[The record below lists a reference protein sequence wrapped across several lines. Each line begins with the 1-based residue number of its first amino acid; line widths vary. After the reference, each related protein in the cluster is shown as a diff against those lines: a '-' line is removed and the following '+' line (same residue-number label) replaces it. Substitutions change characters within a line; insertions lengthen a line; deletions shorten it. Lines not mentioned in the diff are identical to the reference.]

1 VASASPESAKP
12 VVLIT
17 GASSG
22 IGLALAQ
29 KLAQPAYTEH
39 YRTVA
44 TTRAESL
51 PALTHAG
58 LATSDDFII
67 RPLDVTR
74 SHERRALIQ
83 KIDQDEGG
91 VDILINNAGISFRSV
106 VEHMTEEDEWLQFKT
121 NLFGPAHL
129 IRLVLPGM
137 RARRQGRI
145 INVSSVGGMMA
156 MPTMGEYSASKFALE
171 GLSEALY
178 YEMKPWNVKVSLL
191 QPGFVHSESFKKV
204 LLSKAAQEAVDTGG
218 TYANYY
224 RYMGRFI
231 EKLMKQ
237 AMTTPDSL
245 ARRILRL
252 MADPNPPLRVP
263 ASVDARLFTMM
274 ARFMPRRL
282 YHAMLYRSLP
292 GIKRWG
298 TGLPEED

>member
-1 VASASPESAKP
+1 
-12 VVLIT
+12 
-17 GASSG
+17 
-22 IGLALAQ
+22 
-29 KLAQPAYTEH
+29 
-39 YRTVA
+39 
-44 TTRAESL
+44 
-51 PALTHAG
+51 
-58 LATSDDFII
+58 
-67 RPLDVTR
+67 
-74 SHERRALIQ
+74 LIQ

-91 VDILINNAGISFRSV
+91 VDILINNAGISYRSV

>member
-1 VASASPESAKP
+1 

-29 KLAQPAYTEH
+29 RLALPAYAEH
-39 YRTVA
+39 YHLVA
-44 TTRAESL
+44 TTRPDSL
-51 PALTHAG
+51 HALEEAG
-58 LATSDDFII
+58 LTPSDDLVI
-67 RPLDVTR
+67 RSLDVTV
-74 SHERRALIQ
+74 SEERRAVVEEIER
-83 KIDQDEGG
+83 DFGG
-91 VDILINNAGISFRSV
+91 VDILINNAGISYRSV

-129 IRLVLPGM
+129 MRLVLPGM
-137 RARRQGRI
+137 RARREGRI

-178 YEMKPWNVKVSLL
+178 YEMKPWNVKVSLF

-204 LLSKAAQEAVDTGG
+204 LLSDAAQEAVDTGA

-224 RYMGRFI
+224 RYMSRFI

-237 AMTTPDSL
+237 AAATPDSL
-245 ARRILRL
+245 ARRIIKL
-252 MADPNPPLRVP
+252 MDHPNPPLRVP
-263 ASVDARLFTMM
+263 ASTDALLFGLMT
-274 ARFMPRRL
+274 RFIPRRA
-282 YHAMLYRSLP
+282 YHSLLYRSLP

-298 TGLPEED
+298 TGIHEDD